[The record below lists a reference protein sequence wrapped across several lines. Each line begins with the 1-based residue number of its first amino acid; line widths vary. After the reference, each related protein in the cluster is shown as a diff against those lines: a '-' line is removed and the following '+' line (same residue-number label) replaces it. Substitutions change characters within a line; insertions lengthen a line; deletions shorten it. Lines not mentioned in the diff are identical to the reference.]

1 MSDVGQN
8 YHSDHYKCPVE
19 EGHVTNIHHD
29 NYGITHTFME
39 VDRGA
44 PIRWYRRQG
53 PRGMEYL
60 SKDIGK
66 GQQQEAK
73 SRRRVWSPE
82 GSSESDDEMEV
93 ESHSEDFARSVL
105 AEDVSEGGS
114 YNEVLSPVFRMP
126 QPQAFEASDAFEGRD
141 VCTEQLEQL
150 IEDVFDG
157 SDSDKSVLAYCL
169 DAQRKR
175 WELRVSR
182 RRL

>member
-8 YHSDHYKCPVE
+8 YHTDGYKCPVE
-19 EGHVTNIHHD
+19 GSHVTNIHHD

-39 VDRGA
+39 VDSGA
-44 PIRWYRRQG
+44 PIRWNRRQG
-53 PRGMEYL
+53 PKDMEYL

-73 SRRRVWSPE
+73 SRHRVWSPE
-82 GSSESDDEMEV
+82 GSSESGDEMEV
-93 ESHSEDFARSVL
+93 ESHSEVFAHSVL
-105 AEDVSEGGS
+105 AEGDSEGGS

-126 QPQAFEASDAFEGRD
+126 QPQAFEALDAFEGRD
-141 VCTEQLEQL
+141 VCTEQLFQL

-157 SDSDKSVLAYCL
+157 EGSNKSVLAYSL